1 MQDILNSVHYA
12 HASRGTISTV
22 SRAVSLVGFNAVR
35 NMALSLVLLD
45 HMQDK
50 AHASQMRE
58 EFLRAMM
65 AGSVA
70 AELCSTSQAAEE
82 AFIGA
87 MFQNLGRMLCEFYF
101 PEEARQVRSL
111 VASGRLE
118 GGEEAASV
126 QVLGLGFEDLGVGV
140 ARVWGLPDSLQRC
153 MRKPLGSPMQRA
165 PEQGVERLRWA
176 AMAANEVASALLFSE
191 PAQLEGQLGQV
202 GTRYARTLALSAEA
216 IADATLRARHKLV
229 ALAEALDLRVDPDTL
244 AARLLKLP
252 SAAGAQAAPD
262 DALGA
267 HELRVTETQPLP
279 AVLESQAGGAVSV
292 AQVNE
297 VLAAGIQDITN
308 AMVESFQLNDVLRM
322 ILETMFRALGFRRMV
337 FCLREA
343 RTDMLTGRF
352 GLGESSE
359 SAVRALKV
367 PLKAQGDLFAAV
379 CLRGADTLINDA
391 TEPRIQ
397 ARLPEWYRKG
407 VNAPS
412 FLLLPLQIKGQPFA
426 LIDADQA
433 TPGGIVVDDKALGL
447 LRTLRNQ
454 AVMAFRQAG

>member
-1 MQDILNSVHYA
+1 M
-12 HASRGTISTV
+12 
-22 SRAVSLVGFNAVR
+22 
-35 NMALSLVLLD
+35 
-45 HMQDK
+45 
-50 AHASQMRE
+50 
-58 EFLRAMM
+58 
-65 AGSVA
+65 
-70 AELCSTSQAAEE
+70 
-82 AFIGA
+82 
-87 MFQNLGRMLCEFYF
+87 
-101 PEEARQVRSL
+101 
-111 VASGRLE
+111 
-118 GGEEAASV
+118 
-126 QVLGLGFEDLGVGV
+126 
-140 ARVWGLPDSLQRC
+140 
-153 MRKPLGSPMQRA
+153 
-165 PEQGVERLRWA
+165 
-176 AMAANEVASALLFSE
+176 
-191 PAQLEGQLGQV
+191 
-202 GTRYARTLALSAEA
+202 
-216 IADATLRARHKLV
+216 
-229 ALAEALDLRVDPDTL
+229 
-244 AARLLKLP
+244 
-252 SAAGAQAAPD
+252 
-262 DALGA
+262 
-267 HELRVTETQPLP
+267 
-279 AVLESQAGGAVSV
+279 LESQAGGAVSV

-352 GLGESSE
+352 GLGEGSE
-359 SAVRALKV
+359 VAVRALKV

-391 TEPRIQ
+391 TEPRMQ

-426 LIDADQA
+426 LIYADQA